1 MKIISSRVYLL
12 AELNTYLIPPI
23 SLLFKILL
31 FDKFAAVLNCL
42 ESLDYFI
49 VFNVDVVPHAQ

>member
-1 MKIISSRVYLL
+1 M
-12 AELNTYLIPPI
+12 

-31 FDKFAAVLNCL
+31 FGKFAAVLNCL

-49 VFNVDVVPHAQ
+49 VFNVEIVPYAQ

>member
-1 MKIISSRVYLL
+1 M
-12 AELNTYLIPPI
+12 

-49 VFNVDVVPHAQ
+49 VFNVEIVPHAQ